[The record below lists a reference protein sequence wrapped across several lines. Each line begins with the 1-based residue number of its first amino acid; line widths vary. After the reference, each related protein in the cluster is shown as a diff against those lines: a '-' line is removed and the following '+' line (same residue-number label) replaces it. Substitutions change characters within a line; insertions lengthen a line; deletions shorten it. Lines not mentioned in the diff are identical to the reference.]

1 MATTRSPQ
9 VRARERARA
18 QLADKLAAQRAREK
32 ANEDDLAAFFAH
44 AEKLDTAAATR
55 DAAIAAAHQTY
66 TDAIRAA
73 QTDQHQRIRALA
85 ERGEKVPDIADLTGW
100 SATEVRKALRAL
112 PEPPTT
118 APRSR
123 RHPPMSLRRLST
135 TARPPRP
142 RRQSRSEPSPRPP
155 SREPGRPDG

>member
-44 AEKLDTAAATR
+44 AEQLDTAAATR
-55 DAAIAAAHQTY
+55 DAAIAAAQQTY
-66 TDAIRAA
+66 TNAIRAA

-100 SATEVRKALRAL
+100 SATEVRKALRAQ
-112 PEPPTT
+112 PVAKTDTTEAKSTSSPTAASGEHDSTAT
-118 APRSR
+118 APEAAVEERAI
-123 RHPPMSLRRLST
+123 
-135 TARPPRP
+135 TAT
-142 RRQSRSEPSPRPP
+142 SVA
-155 SREPGRPDG
+155 

>member
-44 AEKLDTAAATR
+44 AEQLDTAAATR
-55 DAAIAAAHQTY
+55 DAAIAAADQTY

-85 ERGEKVPDIADLTGW
+85 ERGEKVPDIAELTGW
-100 SATEVRKALRAL
+100 SLTEVRKALRAQPAVKTDTTEVKASSSDVAEQVEHDSTATP
-112 PEPPTT
+112 PEAAVEERALT
-118 APRSR
+118 ATSV
-123 RHPPMSLRRLST
+123 
-135 TARPPRP
+135 A
-142 RRQSRSEPSPRPP
+142 
-155 SREPGRPDG
+155 

>member
-44 AEKLDTAAATR
+44 AEQLDTAAATR
-55 DAAIAAAHQTY
+55 DATIAAAHQTY
-66 TDAIRAA
+66 TNAIRTA

-85 ERGEKVPDIADLTGW
+85 ERGEKVADIAELTGW
-100 SATEVRKALRAL
+100 SLTEVRKALRAQ
-112 PEPPTT
+112 PAVKTDTT
-118 APRSR
+118 EAKSPSSAAAASGE
-123 RHPPMSLRRLST
+123 HDST
-135 TARPPRP
+135 AVAEDGIDERPLAAT
-142 RRQSRSEPSPRPP
+142 SVA
-155 SREPGRPDG
+155 